1 MISDSTALLII
12 IGLLILHLLLQIGYQ
27 YQALNLLDEIAF
39 PSNDPIMTST
49 LTDEKTPVK
58 EEPTIPAP
66 GTAGTVGRLQEAAN
80 GLTAETEFHGVTVAV
95 MGGDQA
101 LVESLRQKFP
111 MKKGIYWNE
120 CVGVDSEG
128 KPCVFATKAG
138 ERFCWACE
146 EKERKAWSKENMGT
160 LVDSWDNEE

>member
-49 LTDEKTPVK
+49 LTEEKTPVK
-58 EEPTIPAP
+58 EDLTMTPQPESV
-66 GTAGTVGRLQEAAN
+66 AGRMQEAAN
-80 GLTAETEFHGVTVAV
+80 TLTAETEFHGVTVAV

-111 MKKGIYWNE
+111 MKKGLYWNE
-120 CVGVDSEG
+120 CIGLDSEG
-128 KPCVFATKAG
+128 KPCVFATKVG
-138 ERFCWACE
+138 ERFCWSCD
-146 EKERKAWSKENMGT
+146 EKERKAWSKEKMGT

>member
-49 LTDEKTPVK
+49 LTEEKTPVK
-58 EEPTIPAP
+58 EDSTMTPQPES
-66 GTAGTVGRLQEAAN
+66 VSGRMQEAAN
-80 GLTAETEFHGVTVAV
+80 ALTAETEFHGVTVAV
-95 MGGDQA
+95 MGGEQA

-111 MKKGIYWNE
+111 IKKGLYWNE
-120 CVGVDSEG
+120 CIGVDSEG
-128 KPCVFATKAG
+128 KPCVFATKVG
-138 ERFCWACE
+138 ERFCWSCD
-146 EKERKAWSKENMGT
+146 EKERKAWSKEKMGT

>member
-1 MISDSTALLII
+1 
-12 IGLLILHLLLQIGYQ
+12 
-27 YQALNLLDEIAF
+27 
-39 PSNDPIMTST
+39 
-49 LTDEKTPVK
+49 
-58 EEPTIPAP
+58 
-66 GTAGTVGRLQEAAN
+66 
-80 GLTAETEFHGVTVAV
+80 

-120 CVGVDSEG
+120 CVGIDSEG

-138 ERFCWACE
+138 ERFCWSCD
-146 EKERKAWSKENMGT
+146 EKERKAWSKENLGT

>member
-49 LTDEKTPVK
+49 LTEEKTPVK
-58 EEPTIPAP
+58 EDPTMTPQP
-66 GTAGTVGRLQEAAN
+66 ESVAGRMQEAAN
-80 GLTAETEFHGVTVAV
+80 AITAETEFHGVTVAV

>member
-49 LTDEKTPVK
+49 LTEEKTPVK
-58 EEPTIPAP
+58 EDSTMTPQPES
-66 GTAGTVGRLQEAAN
+66 VSGRMQEAAN
-80 GLTAETEFHGVTVAV
+80 ALTAETEFHGVTVAV
-95 MGGDQA
+95 MGGEQA

-111 MKKGIYWNE
+111 MKKGLYWNE
-120 CVGVDSEG
+120 CIGIDSEG
-128 KPCVFATKAG
+128 KPCVFATKVG
-138 ERFCWACE
+138 ERFCWSCD
-146 EKERKAWSKENMGT
+146 EKERKAWSKEKMGT

>member
-58 EEPTIPAP
+58 EEPTMALEPESV
-66 GTAGTVGRLQEAAN
+66 AGRMQEAAN
-80 GLTAETEFHGVTVAV
+80 TLTAETEFHGVTVAV

-138 ERFCWACE
+138 ERFCWSCE

>member
-49 LTDEKTPVK
+49 LTEEKTPVK
-58 EEPTIPAP
+58 EDSTMTPQPESV
-66 GTAGTVGRLQEAAN
+66 AGRMQEAAN
-80 GLTAETEFHGVTVAV
+80 TLTAETEFHGVTVAV

-111 MKKGIYWNE
+111 MKKGLYWNE
-120 CVGVDSEG
+120 CVGIDSEG
-128 KPCVFATKAG
+128 KPCVFATKVG
-138 ERFCWACE
+138 ERFCWSCD
-146 EKERKAWSKENMGT
+146 EKERKAWSKEKMGT

>member
-58 EEPTIPAP
+58 EEPIIPAP
-66 GTAGTVGRLQEAAN
+66 GTGGTVGRLQEAAN
-80 GLTAETEFHGVTVAV
+80 AITAETEFHGVTVAV

-120 CVGVDSEG
+120 CVAVDSEG